1 MLMDLTNSGIPIIT
15 VHSFIPLVTGG
26 TSDIT
31 VLLGIFLVFKVVF
44 PSLVT
49 TLYNVFFLLV

>member
-1 MLMDLTNSGIPIIT
+1 MDLTNSGIPIIT